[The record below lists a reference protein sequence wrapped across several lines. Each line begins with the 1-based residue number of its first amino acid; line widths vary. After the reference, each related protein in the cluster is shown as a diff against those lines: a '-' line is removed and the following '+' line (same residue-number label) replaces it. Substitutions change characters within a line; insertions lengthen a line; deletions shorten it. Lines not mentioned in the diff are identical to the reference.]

1 MVKNESRLGYDFS
14 FFLFFFKLEIQ
25 RFFSNAIIHA
35 FAFGSPVFEPKLN
48 VFLLQL
54 WKLLPVIRVSERLSW
69 EKYEII
75 V

>member
-1 MVKNESRLGYDFS
+1 MIFFS
-14 FFLFFFKLEIQ
+14 SFTSFQQKF
-25 RFFSNAIIHA
+25 FFSNAIIHA

-54 WKLLPVIRVSERLSW
+54 WKLLPVIRVSERLSC